1 MDTSIFLMAHRTGH
15 RHHAGDFDQADPS
28 IYMLG
33 LSKSRSMSWNWLI
46 FAILT
51 ATVLA
56 IGLVVLG
63 NLIF

>member
-1 MDTSIFLMAHRTGH
+1 MDTSIFLMAHRTRH
-15 RHHAGDFDQADPS
+15 RHHEGDFDQADPS

-33 LSKSRSMSWNWLI
+33 LSKSYSMPLNWFI

-56 IGLVVLG
+56 IGLVALG